1 MKIKDFRKTTGQLL
15 SSCSIKILSVNK
27 SNFLADESSKICHRE
42 TAENFSAKK
51 EVKYEVKLNFSG
63 RVYLQETIFVIVKG
77 EKKPG
82 KIVLENNKYQTFDLF
97 LEDGSVSVSNGRI
110 LD

>member
-1 MKIKDFRKTTGQLL
+1 MKIKDFKKITDRLL
-15 SSCSIKILSVNK
+15 SSCSIKIMSVNK
-27 SNFLADESSKICHRE
+27 GDFLADENSKICHRE

-63 RVYLQETIFVIVKG
+63 KIYLQETVFAIVEG
-77 EKKPG
+77 EKKS
-82 KIVLENNKYQTFDLF
+82 KIVLENNKYQTFDLL
-97 LEDGSVSVSNGRI
+97 LEDGMISISNGRI